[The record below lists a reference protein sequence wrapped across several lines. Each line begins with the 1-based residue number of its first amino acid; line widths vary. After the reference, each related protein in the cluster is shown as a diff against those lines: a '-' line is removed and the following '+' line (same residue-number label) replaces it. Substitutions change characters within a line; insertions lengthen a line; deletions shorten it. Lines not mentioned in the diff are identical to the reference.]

1 MLVSVGPSG
10 LQRSYNKIQW
20 LRARCARLA
29 TGYLLCAPSALIGGT
44 YGAHNFFFGG
54 TYWAHKFFL
63 RCNAVRTTYRETHR
77 TFTFLRISAA
87 YIPSVGNRG

>member
-10 LQRSYNKIQW
+10 LQRSYNKICV
-20 LRARCARLA
+20 LAALALA

-44 YGAHNFFFGG
+44 YGAHNLFFGG